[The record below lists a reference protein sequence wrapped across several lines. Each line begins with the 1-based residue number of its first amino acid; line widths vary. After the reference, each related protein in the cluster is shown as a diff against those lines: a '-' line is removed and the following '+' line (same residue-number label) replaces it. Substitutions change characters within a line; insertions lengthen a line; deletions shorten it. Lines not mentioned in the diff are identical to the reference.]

1 MSDAP
6 ATVSTLEELTA
17 LGVRL
22 VIDDFGTGYSSLS
35 YLERF
40 PVDYVKID
48 RSFVGGLET
57 EPGAAMLVSGMIS
70 LAHALGIRV
79 IAEGVERAEQLN
91 RVHAMGCDLAQGRY
105 FSDPLPAE
113 AIGALLMGKA
123 LT

>member
-57 EPGAAMLVSGMIS
+57 DRGVTALVSGMIS
-70 LAHALGIRV
+70 LAHALGLRV
-79 IAEGVERAEQLN
+79 IAEGVERAAQLE
-91 RVHAMGCDLAQGRY
+91 RVHTMGFDLAQGRY
-105 FSDPLPAE
+105 FSDPLPGE
-113 AIGALLMGKA
+113 EIGALLSSNSFR
-123 LT
+123 